1 MEFTTTYPCSG
12 IEMVRITKDS
22 HNVDIEII
30 DTTKNREDDK
40 AFENYFGIIR
50 EDSYDAC
57 YEVVKELIILRTIR
71 GNIYNACHG
80 VVKKF
85 IIVKQWNDYVPISL
99 VCELVKEYI
108 VSRKFKNTPPVFIIF
123 DREHEMA
130 RKWMT
135 DLYFDLNFE
144 VADKLI
150 SLENNI
156 VIVNTDHYICDK
168 LYKNIYADH
177 TCSCNKNKKESTKD

>member
-1 MEFTTTYPCSG
+1 MEFTTTYPCNG

-30 DTTKNREDDK
+30 DTTKNRKDDK

-80 VVKKF
+80 VVK
-85 IIVKQWNDYVPISL
+85 NLSL
-99 VCELVKEYI
+99 
-108 VSRKFKNTPPVFIIF
+108 SNNG
-123 DREHEMA
+123 
-130 RKWMT
+130 MT
-135 DLYFDLNFE
+135 MFQSALC
-144 VADKLI
+144 
-150 SLENNI
+150 
-156 VIVNTDHYICDK
+156 VN
-168 LYKNIYADH
+168 
-177 TCSCNKNKKESTKD
+177 

>member
-1 MEFTTTYPCSG
+1 MEFNTTYPCSG
-12 IEMVRITKDS
+12 IENVRITKDS

-50 EDSYDAC
+50 EDAYD
-57 YEVVKELIILRTIR
+57 
-71 GNIYNACHG
+71 ACHG

-156 VIVNTDHYICDK
+156 VMVNTDHYICDK